1 MSDIRRVVAGSSA
14 ASNAMQLAAELRRTG
29 MAERESALREA
40 GILSC
45 MEVPEQDC
53 LAMKASLAIPWH
65 KLRHIR
71 R

>member
-1 MSDIRRVVAGSSA
+1 MSHIQRVLAGSSA
-14 ASNAMQLAAELRRTG
+14 ASNATLLAAELRRTG

-40 GILSC
+40 GILSY